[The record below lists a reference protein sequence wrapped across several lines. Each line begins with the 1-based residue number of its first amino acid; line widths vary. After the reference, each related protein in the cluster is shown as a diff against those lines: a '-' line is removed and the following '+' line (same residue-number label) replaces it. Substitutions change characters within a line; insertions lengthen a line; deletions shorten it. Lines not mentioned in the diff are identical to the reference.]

1 MRKKKKNLKTSH
13 CALAGAILNMCP
25 AIGLDVYI
33 TLMKISREKHDELR
47 ALLEDTIEYFCD
59 ENMVSGQVAW
69 TITECLAIA
78 KQAELDGALAA

>member
-1 MRKKKKNLKTSH
+1 
-13 CALAGAILNMCP
+13 MCP

-78 KQAELDGALAA
+78 KQAELEGALAA